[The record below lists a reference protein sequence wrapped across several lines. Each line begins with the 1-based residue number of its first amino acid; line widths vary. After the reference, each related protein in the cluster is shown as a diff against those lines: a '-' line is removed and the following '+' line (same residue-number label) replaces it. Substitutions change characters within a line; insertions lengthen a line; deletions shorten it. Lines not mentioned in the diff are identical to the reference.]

1 MCGLLVH
8 TMNNVVV
15 KMVVLG
21 NPRRA
26 VGFEVVVL
34 PMARIVEAGRQGR

>member
-1 MCGLLVH
+1 MH

-34 PMARIVEAGRQGR
+34 PVANVNAQ